1 MKKTLQIGDLVWY
14 NVGGNGKETVGL
26 VIDYKK
32 IFYRHRS
39 PWEDK
44 AKVFENCVRIKWM
57 RKGKLAPKPLALP
70 LYESHYAVLDSDPAP
85 SPLEE
90 NPHAI
95 YEDNWYPGHYFKI
108 IGAVETK

>member
-32 IFYRHRS
+32 AFYRHRS
-39 PWEDK
+39 PWEEK
-44 AKVFENCVRIKWM
+44 AKMFEDCVRIKWM
-57 RKGKLAPKPLALP
+57 RKGRLVPRALAVP
-70 LYESHYAVLDSDPAP
+70 LYDSHYALLDSSVTP

-90 NPHAI
+90 NPGAV
-95 YEDNWYPGHYFKI
+95 YDNDWYLGHYFKI
-108 IGAVETK
+108 IGAVEDR